1 MWVGFNPPTM
11 TDLEEPLK
19 YCLYARK
26 SSESDEKQ
34 AMSIDSQIHEMQQI
48 AEQENLNIVEIM
60 QESKSAKAKGVRVK
74 FNEMLKGLAEGKF
87 NSILTW
93 APDRLSRNAGDLGD
107 IVDMM
112 DDGKLVNIRTHGQTF
127 INSPNEKFLLMILC
141 SQAKLEN
148 DNRGKNVKRGLRA
161 KCERGKRPGV
171 QPLGYKIYRDPEK
184 LSAESKILIDPERA
198 PFIKKM
204 FDYLTVSGYSGRQIN
219 ELLTKEGFRTR
230 KGKKVTLSM
239 TYRVFKERFYYGEFE
254 YPEGSGNWYEGTHE
268 PIITKDQ
275 WEAAQKAI
283 KTFEKSKWGNK
294 SFYFS
299 RLFKC
304 GSCNSGICGV
314 THINRHSKSYTYY
327 RCNKYGGTKRC
338 EEKYIREDELIESI
352 AKLVDQFK
360 AKELRIHKKITRE
373 VQKMNELHEITMGE
387 GAKKVTE
394 LEYIHYIL
402 KKGTPVE
409 KKDFLSTLEG
419 QLFLKGGKV
428 WFEGTKVE

>member
-1 MWVGFNPPTM
+1 M
-11 TDLEEPLK
+11 TDLDEPLK

-26 SSESDEKQ
+26 SSESDERQ

-48 AEQENLNIVEIM
+48 AEQEGLNVVEVM
-60 QESKSAKAKGVRVK
+60 EESKSAKAKGVRVK
-74 FNEMLKGLAEGKF
+74 FNEMLKGLSDGKF

-184 LSAESKILIDPERA
+184 LSMESKILIDPERA

-230 KGKKVTLSM
+230 KGKHVTLSM

-327 RCNKYGGTKRC
+327 RCNRYGGTKMC
-338 EEKYIREDELIESI
+338 HEKYIREDELVESI
-352 AKLVDQFK
+352 AKLVDEFK
-360 AKELRIHKKITRE
+360 SKELRIHKKIIRE

-387 GAKKVTE
+387 GAKKLTE
-394 LEYIHYIL
+394 QEYIHYIL

-419 QLFLKGGKV
+419 QLYLKGGKV
-428 WFEGTKVE
+428 WLDDTKIE